1 MGITEMNPENP
12 TKSKY
17 VTVSELRQLG
27 KLFAS
32 DPELPMKVG
41 DRIIETEEELERVAC
56 EMFDE
61 CLPE

>member
-1 MGITEMNPENP
+1 MNPESP

-17 VTVSELRQLG
+17 VTPSELRQLAR
-27 KLFAS
+27 LFAAN
-32 DPELPMKVG
+32 PELPMKVG

-56 EMFDE
+56 EVFDE